1 MYDLLHFIYACNAS
15 QIHVRTQRIIYMAM
29 KIHLNKWS
37 VISSF
42 DMF

>member
-1 MYDLLHFIYACNAS
+1 MYDVLHFIYACNAS
-15 QIHVRTQRIIYMAM
+15 QIHVRTQRMIYVAVEM
-29 KIHLNKWS
+29 KWS